1 MIHGLSFLS
10 TQTTDETNLHS
21 FRVANYAYEF
31 GLFLTLEEAI
41 CHELF
46 QGGLLHDIGKHAVPK
61 DILYKT
67 TPVTETELQLIKDHV
82 KLAKTQV
89 DFSLLSINVQDMILQ
104 HHERIDGYGYPYQ
117 LSADEINPLAQIIA
131 LCDVYDA
138 LTSKRSYHEAR
149 SPQET
154 LDWIASRS
162 GSHFQPKLT
171 QQFIRFIQQ
180 KLGLN

>member
-1 MIHGLSFLS
+1 MVHGLSFLS

-104 HHERIDGYGYPYQ
+104 HHERIDGLGYPYQ
-117 LSADEINPLAQIIA
+117 LSEDEINPLAQIIG

-138 LTSKRSYHEAR
+138 LTSKRSYHEALP
-149 SPQET
+149 SKEA
-154 LDWIASRS
+154 LSLIASKS
-162 GSHFQPKLT
+162 GSCFLPKLT
-171 QQFIRFIQQ
+171 QSFLTFIQ
-180 KLGLN
+180 KTNTY